1 MFPLE
6 RKIITVHGVIIKG
19 CCNNGYIISQI
30 CSIRTDR
37 RRKYV
42 LYLGIVFFLFIPSSL
57 HVSLVPFDLS
67 YIVPRSIAAGHTI
80 LCFVR

>member
-1 MFPLE
+1 MFHFN
-6 RKIITVHGVIIKG
+6 RSKKI
-19 CCNNGYIISQI
+19 
-30 CSIRTDR
+30 
-37 RRKYV
+37 V
-42 LYLGIVFFLFIPSSL
+42 LYLGIVFFLFIPSLL